1 MDLTTGL
8 IIFGIVLAISLIVRI
23 FFAITKILVTIL
35 IIAALVIGG
44 FVFCKSKFAPP
55 AAAYYVSNSGYE
67 AAFISL

>member
-44 FVFCKSKFAPP
+44 FVLFKSKFAPP

-67 AAFISL
+67 TAFISL

>member
-8 IIFGIVLAISLIVRI
+8 IIFGIVLAILLIVRI

-44 FVFCKSKFAPP
+44 FILFKSKFAPP
-55 AAAYYVSNSGYE
+55 AAAYVLNRCE
-67 AAFISL
+67 CTIL

>member
-44 FVFCKSKFAPP
+44 FVLFKSKFAPP
-55 AAAYYVSNSGYE
+55 AVAYYVSNSGYE
-67 AAFISL
+67 TAFISL

>member
-35 IIAALVIGG
+35 IIAAIVIGIFIWQKDNIKNLQNK
-44 FVFCKSKFAPP
+44 FVS
-55 AAAYYVSNSGYE
+55 AAEIVE
-67 AAFISL
+67 II